1 MSVKWSNCLTVNKK
15 KHIEIDDRHKLWT
28 DLIKPKCIDDLIG
41 NKSQLK
47 EVNDWFVDVQM
58 DTSESSRCL
67 FVHGNS
73 GVGKSTSVSL
83 IAKKNGFT
91 PLETYANIQ
100 RTPQKMESLYRE
112 LSIIGDQSVLIL
124 DDTES
129 FLKETSVVKTFTK
142 MFKNKE
148 KKNGRRII
156 CVIICNSVD
165 KSLNTLKDCCE
176 SVEFE
181 NLNPNDINII
191 FRNLSRKVMKFCY
204 IPPMASFLVSSK
216 TSGNITQ
223 AVTQMQ
229 FLYQNTPFPV
239 IKRNKNTNKRLKLDQ
254 SSKNDTSFQM
264 WVTTYKQSNINC
276 FIGEDNLLDSISK
289 MNKSF
294 LDNLSNNLFNEY
306 LNYFQNS
313 TVETMNSISKCTEYL
328 SLSDINKVEFH
339 EDRLYESENIN
350 RYSED
355 EIGFIVGIYGGLS
368 KLSGRK
374 KNTWQSKKPRRT
386 RMKFEYP

>member
-1 MSVKWSNCLTVNKK
+1 
-15 KHIEIDDRHKLWT
+15 
-28 DLIKPKCIDDLIG
+28 
-41 NKSQLK
+41 
-47 EVNDWFVDVQM
+47 
-58 DTSESSRCL
+58 
-67 FVHGNS
+67 
-73 GVGKSTSVSL
+73 
-83 IAKKNGFT
+83 
-91 PLETYANIQ
+91 
-100 RTPQKMESLYRE
+100 
-112 LSIIGDQSVLIL
+112 
-124 DDTES
+124 
-129 FLKETSVVKTFTK
+129 
-142 MFKNKE
+142 
-148 KKNGRRII
+148 
-156 CVIICNSVD
+156 
-165 KSLNTLKDCCE
+165 
-176 SVEFE
+176 
-181 NLNPNDINII
+181 
-191 FRNLSRKVMKFCY
+191 
-204 IPPMASFLVSSK
+204 MASFLVSSK

-264 WVTTYKQSNINC
+264 WVTTYKQSNIDC

-355 EIGFIVGIYGGLS
+355 EIGFIVGIYGCLY

>member
-1 MSVKWSNCLTVNKK
+1 
-15 KHIEIDDRHKLWT
+15 
-28 DLIKPKCIDDLIG
+28 
-41 NKSQLK
+41 
-47 EVNDWFVDVQM
+47 
-58 DTSESSRCL
+58 
-67 FVHGNS
+67 
-73 GVGKSTSVSL
+73 
-83 IAKKNGFT
+83 
-91 PLETYANIQ
+91 
-100 RTPQKMESLYRE
+100 MESLYRE

-142 MFKNKE
+142 LFKNKE

-156 CVIICNSVD
+156 CIIICNSVD

-181 NLNPNDINII
+181 NLTPKDINLI
-191 FRNLSRKVMKFCY
+191 FRNLSKKVMKFCY

-239 IKRNKNTNKRLKLDQ
+239 INKKKNKRLKLDQ
-254 SSKNDTSFQM
+254 NSKNDTSFQM
-264 WVTTYKQSNINC
+264 WVTTYKQSNIDC
-276 FIGEDNLLDSISK
+276 FIGEDKLLDSICK

-355 EIGFIVGIYGGLS
+355 EIGFVVGIYGGLYI
-368 KLSGRK
+368 LNDRK
-374 KNTWQSKKPRRT
+374 KNTWQPKKARRT
-386 RMKFEYP
+386 RIKFDYP